1 MRIDVVGKG
10 IEVTAALK
18 QYAETKAAKL
28 QKFER
33 VQQITVTLSK
43 KKVDHHD
50 SFEAELVLDVERHE
64 DFVSH
69 AKSEDLYAAID
80 LVVDKGDRQ
89 LREWK
94 DQVKQKH

>member
-1 MRIDVVGKG
+1 MRIDVTGKG
-10 IEVTAALK
+10 VEVTAALK
-18 QYAETKAAKL
+18 QYAEGKASKL

-33 VQQITVTLSK
+33 VQQIRMTLQK

-50 SFEAELVLDVERHE
+50 SFEAELVLDVERHD

-69 AKSEDLYAAID
+69 AGADDLYAAID
-80 LVVDKGDRQ
+80 LVVDKGERQ
-89 LREWK
+89 LRDWK